1 MSGYSRLFELT
12 RRRGEGRKGAG
23 SLKWQWTL
31 ARDGTKYGTHYGSDR
46 VEDQDTN
53 KHINPPKTDT
63 SAIAISPHVL
73 SLLSLPLL
81 NHFATLI
88 FTSLALLLLPF
99 APLNHLFFGF
109 RLHFLGWTGFHS
121 SQSVLFSSP
130 RPPRESICPVY
141 PSLWSGLSSSV
152 RFRESA
158 VWVLVSRA
166 ELWVLESGDP
176 RKNQKSV
183 LLGKGWKRKRR
194 RERWKGGNL
203 RVQNAKC
210 WCVCFPSPP
219 FRAMTW
225 RKTNGN
231 TDILHM
237 RSQLYSQSNTFTAKG
252 LWFLRIKSLLISV
265 FLIFLS
271 VASRN
276 P

>member
-1 MSGYSRLFELT
+1 MSGYSRLCELT

-31 ARDGTKYGTHYGSDR
+31 ASDGTKYGTHYGSDR

-63 SAIAISPHVL
+63 SAIAFSPHVL

-99 APLNHLFFGF
+99 APLNHLSFSFP
-109 RLHFLGWTGFHS
+109 LHCLGWTGFHS

-152 RFRESA
+152 RFRESV

-176 RKNQKSV
+176 ERT
-183 LLGKGWKRKRR
+183 RR
-194 RERWKGGNL
+194 VYCWEKDEREKEGG
-203 RVQNAKC
+203 RDERGA
-210 WCVCFPSPP
+210 
-219 FRAMTW
+219 
-225 RKTNGN
+225 
-231 TDILHM
+231 I
-237 RSQLYSQSNTFTAKG
+237 
-252 LWFLRIKSLLISV
+252 
-265 FLIFLS
+265 
-271 VASRN
+271 
-276 P
+276 